1 MGIAT
6 KSALDRVQPGNVNSA
21 GILDLL
27 AILLARNEDD
37 VANCEGDARKL
48 MKRFSLA
55 RLTDLAPADLRDT
68 SGLEGFEILQR
79 LAAIELG
86 RRSAEANKGDIV
98 LLEDSA
104 KVAEHFAWLR
114 NEIQEH
120 FCAAFLDSKG
130 AILCTSIIHKGTVNM
145 SLVGPREVFR
155 EAVRAGAASIIV
167 VHNHPSGDRTPS
179 PEDIAVTQKLGE
191 VGELLD
197 IPLLDHLIIGREGHT
212 SLQELGH
219 I

>member
-6 KSALDRVQPGNVNSA
+6 YTALDRVQRNGVRTA
-21 GILDLL
+21 GLLDLL
-27 AILLARNEDD
+27 AILLARTEED
-37 VANCEGDARKL
+37 VALCEGDARKL
-48 MKRFSLA
+48 IKRFSPG

-68 SGLEGFEILQR
+68 SGLESFEVLQR

-86 RRSAEANKGDIV
+86 RRSSAANKGETI
-98 LLEDSA
+98 LLDDPA
-104 KVAEHFAWLR
+104 KVVEHFAWLR
-114 NEIQEH
+114 DEIQEH

-130 AILCTSIIHKGTVNM
+130 AVLSTKIIHKGTVNM

-155 EAVRAGAASIIV
+155 EAVREGAASIIV
-167 VHNHPSGDRTPS
+167 VHNHPSGDPTPS
-179 PEDIAVTQKLGE
+179 PEDIAVTQKLAE

-197 IPLLDHLIIGREGHT
+197 ILLLDHLIIGRGEPV
-212 SLQELGH
+212 SLKELGH